1 MAVANLISAPCNS
14 HLDMDHIM
22 GDPTNPVLSWAELLH
37 AQSVIRELVEL
48 HKTSKLC
55 QDVTFQDCIEDL
67 YAIKAPKKSFGLVS
81 DMFSDGMKLA
91 LKIRHHLETQP
102 ILRLR
107 EVYSRSSD
115 SFGAASAKF
124 IEGKQIALRLQ
135 QFMDKKSGTG
145 PDNRAAAVSGY
156 YQLPLPQPTYHAP
169 SPATV
174 ETLNHIVQVSNNC
187 VSYCGEYRTPPNP
200 TYPRTR

>member
-1 MAVANLISAPCNS
+1 
-14 HLDMDHIM
+14 M

-145 PDNRAAAVSGY
+145 PDNRAAAVSASTAATN
-156 YQLPLPQPTYHAP
+156 LPCSL
-169 SPATV
+169 SRDRGNI
-174 ETLNHIVQVSNNC
+174 E
-187 VSYCGEYRTPPNP
+187 SYCSSVQQLRFLLW
-200 TYPRTR
+200 